1 MKGVLKM
8 LDIKAPI
15 VPWVGLGNIKL
26 YESIKSLR
34 DLIDQEGVKEF
45 LYSRFLVRYEIPGKI
60 YLFFNLLNG
69 KLFKL
74 TALKDYEGVVLD
86 RIKIGM
92 TSEELLRIDP
102 SFEYDDF
109 EEVYVSKKGVFI
121 VTDAETEEIMW
132 ISVFIK
138 ELETPEFEEAEW

>member
-1 MKGVLKM
+1 MEGVFYV

-15 VPWVGLGNIKL
+15 IPWVGLGSIKL
-26 YESIKSLR
+26 YESINNLR
-34 DLIDQEGVKEF
+34 WLVDQDYVKASIF
-45 LYSRFLVRYEIPGKI
+45 SRYLVRYELPDKI
-60 YLFFNLLNG
+60 YLFFNILNG

-74 TALKDYEGVVLD
+74 TALKGYEGVLLD

-102 SFEYDDF
+102 SFVYEDF
-109 EEVYVSKKGVFI
+109 EEVYVSEKGVFI
-121 VTDAETEEIMW
+121 ETDAGTEEIMW

-138 ELETPEFEEAEW
+138 ELETPEFMKAEW